1 MFQAKLVALH
11 QINFNNQIMNTY
23 RLTLRSLM
31 ILLFIL
37 SISCKE
43 KATTTKKQSTL
54 INLDS
59 LLTINEVGA
68 TVLPDTIA
76 SIRAPFDMPQLK
88 KPVFNDVELSIIQT
102 GAKEN
107 HLSTKE
113 IQLAI
118 DKIHQQGGGKVI
130 IPAGDWKSGR
140 IILKSNVNLHLEAG
154 ANLYFSG
161 EIDDFLPTV
170 FTRHAGVEVMS
181 LGACI
186 YAYKQHNIAITGK
199 GTLYGPAKGS
209 ILDQQMTQN
218 VIEKFVPLEKPVSE
232 RIYDGANET
241 PILLPAFISPI
252 LCTDVYIEGVT
263 LERTAFWNIV
273 PIYCDKVI
281 IRGVTVN
288 SVGIPKGDGI
298 DIVSSKNVLIEYS
311 TLNSGDD
318 CFTMKAGRGQDGVR
332 VNKPTENV
340 IIRYCLAQQGHGGM
354 TIGSETAGMIRNIYM
369 HDCVFENT
377 TVGIR
382 FKTRRP
388 RAGGGENFYYKR
400 IRMNLKGTAFK
411 WDMLGQK
418 IYVGELASR
427 LPVREV
433 NALTPKFSHVNI
445 QDILVEKAETFL
457 KIYGIPE
464 SPLEFI
470 SFENIQVNQTN
481 SFFAASDA
489 HKLRFNNVS
498 VQSKD
503 SLMFLQGIS
512 DVVFDNVNFKL
523 GGGELHVKTK
533 GDVRNIRFENSVPSK
548 PVNWNNSDYKLTP
561 K

>member
-1 MFQAKLVALH
+1 MIV
-11 QINFNNQIMNTY
+11 T
-23 RLTLRSLM
+23 RLTLKFLITLTAIVFFSCAEKTTINTESSL
-31 ILLFIL
+31 L
-37 SISCKE
+37 
-43 KATTTKKQSTL
+43 
-54 INLDS
+54 NLDS
-59 LLTINEVGA
+59 LLTKNQVGA
-68 TVLPDTIA
+68 TMLPDTIA
-76 SIRAPFDMPQLK
+76 PIEAPFDMPQLK
-88 KPVFNDVELSIIQT
+88 KPVFKDFELSIIQT
-102 GAKEN
+102 GARQN
-107 HLSTKE
+107 QLSTKQ
-113 IQLAI
+113 IQEAI
-118 DKIHQQGGGKVI
+118 DKVHEQGGGRVL
-130 IPAGDWKSGR
+130 IPAGDWNSGR

-161 EIDDFLPTV
+161 EIKDFLPTV

-186 YAYKQHNIAITGK
+186 YAYKQDNIAITGK

-218 VIEKFVPLEKPVSE
+218 VIEKFVPLENPVEE
-232 RIYDGANET
+232 RIYDGANGS
-241 PILLPAFISPI
+241 PILLPAFISPT
-252 LCTDVYIEGVT
+252 LCTNVYIEGVT

-281 IRGVTVN
+281 IRGITVN

-318 CFTMKAGRGQDGVR
+318 CFTMKSGRGLDGLR

-340 IIRYCLAQQGHGGM
+340 VIRYCLAQQGHGGV

-369 HDCVFENT
+369 HDCVFDNT

-388 RAGGGENFYYKR
+388 RGGGGQNFFYER

-411 WDMLGQK
+411 WDMLGQEL
-418 IYVGELASR
+418 YVGALASR
-427 LPVREV
+427 LPIREV
-433 NALTPKFSHVNI
+433 NDLTPKFENVVLN
-445 QDILVEKAETFL
+445 DILVEKAETFV

-464 SPLEFI
+464 SPLENV
-470 SFENIQVNQTN
+470 SFENIKVNQTN
-481 SFFAASDA
+481 SFFTAADA
-489 HKLRFNNVS
+489 HKLRFKNVS

-503 SLMFLQGIS
+503 SLLFLEQVS
-512 DVVFDNVNFKL
+512 DVVFENVNFKL
-523 GGGELHVKTK
+523 GGEELHVRVK
-533 GDVRNIRFENSVPSK
+533 GDEVKDIRFENTVPTK
-548 PVNWNNSDYKLTP
+548 PVNWNSNHYKLP
-561 K
+561 

>member
-1 MFQAKLVALH
+1 
-11 QINFNNQIMNTY
+11 MNTT
-23 RLTLRSLM
+23 RLALRSLM
-31 ILLFIL
+31 ILLSIL
-37 SISCKE
+37 FISCAE
-43 KATTTKKQSTL
+43 KATTKKQGTA
-54 INLDS
+54 IALDS
-59 LLTINEVGA
+59 LLTKNQVGA

-76 SIRAPFDMPQLK
+76 PIEAPFDMPQLK
-88 KPVFNDVELSIIQT
+88 KPVFNDFELSITQT
-102 GAKEN
+102 GAREN

-113 IQLAI
+113 IQQAI
-118 DKIHQQGGGKVI
+118 DKVHEQGGGRVV

-140 IILKSNVNLHLEAG
+140 LILKSNVNLHLEAD

-161 EIDDFLPTV
+161 EIEDFLPTV

-186 YAYKQHNIAITGK
+186 YAYKQNNIAITGK
-199 GTLYGPAKGS
+199 GTLYGPDKGS

-218 VIEKFVPLEKPVSE
+218 VIEKFVPLEKPVEE
-232 RIYDGANET
+232 RIYDGANGT
-241 PILLPAFISPI
+241 PIFLPAFISPT
-252 LCTDVYIEGVT
+252 LCTNVYIEGVT

-281 IRGVTVN
+281 IRGITVN

-318 CFTMKAGRGQDGVR
+318 CFTMKAGRGLDGIR

-340 IIRYCLAQQGHGGM
+340 VIRYCLAQEGHGGM

-369 HDCVFENT
+369 HDCVFDNT

-388 RAGGGENFYYKR
+388 RGGGGQNFYYER

-411 WDMLGQK
+411 WDMLGQE
-418 IYVGELASR
+418 IYVGALASR

-433 NALTPKFSHVNI
+433 NRLTPKFEHVVLK
-445 QDILVEKAETFL
+445 DILVEKAETFV

-464 SPLEFI
+464 SPLEDV

-481 SFFAASDA
+481 AFFTASDA
-489 HKLRFNNVS
+489 HKLRFKNVS

-503 SLMFLQGIS
+503 SLMFLQEVS
-512 DVVFDNVNFKL
+512 DVVFENVNFTL
-523 GGGELHVKTK
+523 GGEELHVQIK
-533 GDVRNIRFENSVPSK
+533 GDGVKNIRFENTVPIK
-548 PVNWNNSDYKLTP
+548 PVNWDSNHFKPQL
-561 K
+561 